1 MRKKVA
7 NDKVQVIVT
16 DEQGN
21 EIPFFTKTL
30 TAEFNNKQGKKY
42 KFAIKEPGK
51 DKVSIGEYVVGI
63 IIPPPPP
70 PPVHECP
77 DKQHWDETLQKCVD
91 DSTPPPPPPPPPTG
105 EVLYDSH
112 IHSKLHDGN
121 VRTIAKSEG
130 AITPNGLG
138 IEMHASG
145 NPRVVVNADKTFSL
159 LCDGGHG
166 RFYGY
171 VLNYDS
177 TLEIEA
183 AFWNEVGGQDLSLK
197 TRSRHNEGGACE
209 NRFGGYGLSIDRSG
223 YDAKREICHNIHDQ
237 SQAGKLPVTPKTG
250 EYFTIRFTVK
260 DQGNEVRQTGEMNG
274 QQFMNKVDSSPKP
287 YMTDKASFA
296 KQSYYWV
303 RSNIDSGTG
312 EIRIKRLRILKA

>member
-1 MRKKVA
+1 MAKTPIRVWADRTPLKLNDLNLVYIEDFNTQFEIPIWKKVGDNPPELLA
-7 NDKVQVIVT
+7 THI
-16 DEQGN
+16 
-21 EIPFFTKTL
+21 FTPSQTP
-30 TAEFNNKQGKKY
+30 EP
-42 KFAIKEPGK
+42 EPGPEP
-51 DKVSIGEYVVGI
+51 GPE
-63 IIPPPPP
+63 
-70 PPVHECP
+70 
-77 DKQHWDETLQKCVD
+77 
-91 DSTPPPPPPPPPTG
+91 PTG
-105 EVLYDSH
+105 EVLYDSM
-112 IHSKLHDGN
+112 INSKLHDGN
-121 VRTIAKSEG
+121 VRTIKDAEG
-130 AITPNGLG
+130 AVTPNGLG

-159 LCDGGHG
+159 LCDAGHG

-183 AFWNEVGGQDLSLK
+183 AFWNEAGGQDLSLK
-197 TRSRHNEGGACE
+197 TRSRHNEGGAGE

-223 YDAKREICHNIHDQ
+223 YDAKREIFHNEHDQ
-237 SQAGKLPVTPKTG
+237 AQSGKLPVTPKTK

-274 QQFMNKVDSSPKP
+274 QVFMNKVDSSPKP
-287 YMTDKASFA
+287 YMVDRASFA

-312 EIRIKRLRILKA
+312 EIRIKSLRILKA